1 VFLKVIESEFGLTR
15 GGTSGIFS
23 LYMLLCCIFAVA
35 GGWILDRYGPK
46 IVVVCMGFFTGL
58 SFFLSSQATA
68 AWQLYITYGVLFALG
83 TGALFTVINSTTS
96 RWFEKKRGLA
106 LGVTTSGTGV
116 GTIVMAPLAT
126 FLITTFSWR
135 AAFIVIGIM
144 AWFIITLMGLA
155 LKKDPRTVGLLPDG
169 EKRGIVRSGPKDHP
183 VFPAGLSLLQSLQ
196 TGNFWFLNL
205 AWLFLSLNVHLFIVH
220 VVPYATDMG
229 IAPMEAA
236 LIVSLAGGATIAG
249 RLGIGAISDAT
260 GRKIPAI
267 ACALLQTGSLLW
279 LLWAGEL
286 WVFYTIAVVF
296 GLLWG
301 GLSTMIMALIGD
313 VFGLRSIGVIM
324 GVMSAGWSLGAAT
337 GPAIGGFIF
346 DMSGYYSTAFVI
358 GAGAMFITTFLV
370 SLVNVKKHQVQ
381 S

>member
-1 VFLKVIESEFGLTR
+1 
-15 GGTSGIFS
+15 
-23 LYMLLCCIFAVA
+23 MLLCCIFAVA

-68 AWQLYITYGVLFALG
+68 AWQLFITYGVLFALG
-83 TGALFTVINSTTS
+83 TGALFTVINSTIS

-106 LGVTTSGTGV
+106 LGITTSGTGV
-116 GTIVMAPLAT
+116 GTIVMAPFAT

-135 AAFIVIGIM
+135 TAFIVIGIL
-144 AWFIITLMGLA
+144 AWFIITLTGLV
-155 LKKDPRTVGLLPDG
+155 LKKEPRTVGLLPDG
-169 EKRGIVRSGPKDHP
+169 VKRGVVRSRPNDHL
-183 VFPAGLSLLQSLQ
+183 VFPAGLSLMQSLQ
-196 TGNFWFLNL
+196 TGDFWFLNL

-229 IAPMEAA
+229 IAPMDAA

-249 RLGIGAISDAT
+249 RLGIGAISDTT

-279 LLWAGEL
+279 LLWAREL

-337 GPAIGGFIF
+337 GPAIGGILF
-346 DMSGYYSTAFVI
+346 DMSGYYFTAFVI
-358 GAGAMFITTFLV
+358 GASAMFITTFLV
-370 SLVNVKKHQVQ
+370 SLVNVKKHRV
-381 S
+381 